1 MRALACSAVS
11 DQERDA
17 MTVARNCSERLA
29 FVLAGVGAACGKPT
43 SSGPGADTT
52 GGEDTGGGVLSDNPC
67 DTDVQQQLSHLST
80 SAGDAAQDPS
90 CVDGEGDFL
99 VAPDVGGHAGLDA
112 CRPWVPPGQ
121 QFSDCPIG
129 EKCMPLDSGV
139 DRVWDSTTCVAVAT
153 SPLPLGAACTPP
165 DPAEP
170 ESDPCDAGL
179 LCWADSANTGA
190 CVEACHVDSLPA
202 EDEEGVAN
210 KLLATDP
217 SDVCVFTDFDAVS
230 VALPLCNPVDPAAF
244 CDPTL
249 GCYPV
254 HNGFVCLAAS
264 GDPDPGDLGDACA
277 FVNDCSP
284 GLLCK
289 DASELPPGCATSA
302 CCTEFCDLQNPTP
315 TCSAPGATC
324 QPWFQPTQAPFHP
337 TTDFRDVGFCGID
350 PSLAMFVETYDPFEI
365 DNGTSYAG
373 GLLATCK
380 ASTGNRF
387 DLASFDRDL
396 EELCDALP
404 LCAGHTNLY
413 VELAGTLVTEA
424 GVSPPPGGPRALGT
438 AEIDVVDGIAA
449 YMDGIEMT
457 VGQGQHTVEFCA
469 FDDLS
474 VELGCMQQDV
484 KVDPP
489 MAAGTHTGGTP
500 TGEIAG
506 QIAPGFVSL
515 SGKTGATQ
523 LTGLTNDGQAI
534 VTLPTGFTFPFHGTS
549 YGAIRVQANGGVFFG
564 TSGTALGATNVALP
578 ASTAP
583 DLAVLWDDHNP
594 AAGGGVWTYYDATR
608 FIVSWENVPHTA
620 GPAGASTSFQVHLLP
635 SGVFEYHYR
644 DTHYTTTT
652 VSLNGGKS
660 ATIGSQRPND
670 TAWLQVSHNTALWG
684 TGKSRR
690 ALRVSAD
697 DCIISPLKYDEW
709 VECNDPELELAP
721 EAMIDACERTDGKV
735 WVPAP
740 ELPTL
745 CGWPTRY
752 QVVGRLVDGG
762 TSASTM
768 VPLNPPRDIVGAAVT
783 ADPGVYRAQ
792 WSIMNGPLLVSGPFE
807 QILTVAPNFAVKYG
821 AATSTTYGFVGIAAT
836 GTPLNLGAD
845 AEATVTAPF
854 QVPFYG
860 GRYTSITI
868 GANGAIR
875 FNAGDV
881 HYNNVT
887 LPSSVST
894 SPDIALFWD
903 DLNPASAGDV
913 YTKYDAA
920 NDRFII
926 SWEAVPHHVNVGAGS
941 FQIHLYVTGR
951 IEFHYA
957 DGNFGN
963 TSYNNARSATI
974 GIQDHVAGLT
984 SIHNVLVS
992 HNSGWAVMDGQAR
1005 AFQPVCDN

>member
-1 MRALACSAVS
+1 MTVQSHRALRPLIALALVAC
-11 DQERDA
+11 
-17 MTVARNCSERLA
+17 
-29 FVLAGVGAACGKPT
+29 ACGKPT
-43 SSGPGADTT
+43 NTGPAADST
-52 GGEDTGGGVLSDNPC
+52 GGEDTGGGVLTDDPC
-67 DTDVQQQLSHLST
+67 DTDAQEQLSHLST
-80 SAGDAAQDPS
+80 SAGGAAQDPS
-90 CVDGEGDFL
+90 CVDGEGMFL

-121 QFSDCPIG
+121 QGGDCPIG
-129 EKCMPLDSGV
+129 EKCMPQDSDPLD
-139 DRVWDSTTCVAVAT
+139 RIWDSTACVAIAP
-153 SPLPLGAACTPP
+153 SPLLLGAACVPP
-165 DPAEP
+165 DPADP

-179 LCWADSANTGA
+179 LCWAQSATAGT
-190 CVEACHVDSLPA
+190 CVEACHVAALPA
-202 EDEEGVAN
+202 NDEIGVGNYLVA
-210 KLLATDP
+210 ADP
-217 SDVCVFTDFDAVS
+217 DEVCVFTDLDALS
-230 VALPLCNPVDPAAF
+230 VALPLCNPVDPAAL
-244 CDPTL
+244 CDPAL

-264 GDPDPGDLGDACA
+264 GDPDPGELGDPCSL
-277 FVNDCSP
+277 VNDCSP

-289 DASELPPGCATSA
+289 DASALPPGCATSA
-302 CCTEFCDLQNPTP
+302 CCTEFCDLQDPS
-315 TCSAPGATC
+315 CSAPSATC

-350 PSLAMFVETYDPFEI
+350 PSATMFVENYEPFEAH
-365 DNGTSYAG
+365 NGTSYAG
-373 GLLATCK
+373 GLLAACK

-404 LCAGHTNLY
+404 LCAAHSNLY
-413 VELAGTLVTEA
+413 IELSGTLVTEA

-438 AEIDVVDGIAA
+438 AEVDVVNGVAT
-449 YMDGIEMT
+449 YSDGIEMT
-457 VGQGQHTVEFCA
+457 VGHGQHTVQLCA
-469 FDDLS
+469 YDDLM
-474 VELGCMQQDV
+474 VEVGCMQQDF

-489 MAAGTHTGGTP
+489 MATGTQATGVP

-506 QIAPGFVSL
+506 QVAPAFVAL
-515 SGKTGATQ
+515 TGKSGATQ
-523 LTGLTNDGQAI
+523 ITGLTNDGQAT
-534 VTLPTGFTFPFHGTS
+534 VTLPNGFTFPFHGS
-549 YGAIRVQANGGVFFG
+549 SHGSIRVQANGGVFFG
-564 TSGTALGATNVALP
+564 TSGTALGPTNVALP

-608 FIVSWENVPHTA
+608 FIVSWENVPHSA
-620 GPAGASTSFQVHLLP
+620 GPAGTSTSFQVHLLP

-652 VSLNGGKS
+652 TTLNGAKS
-660 ATIGSQRPND
+660 ATIGSQKPND
-670 TAWLQVSHNTALWG
+670 AAWLQVSHNTALWS
-684 TGKSRR
+684 TGKARR
-690 ALRVSAD
+690 ALRVSGD
-697 DCIISPLKYDEW
+697 DCIISPLQYDDW
-709 VECNDPELELAP
+709 IQCNDPELEVAP

-740 ELPTL
+740 EIPTV
-745 CGWPTRY
+745 CGWPTGY
-752 QVVGRLVDGG
+752 EVVGRLVDGG

-768 VPLNPPRDIVGAAVT
+768 LPLNPPRDIVGAAVT
-783 ADPGVYRAQ
+783 AVPGVYRAQ
-792 WSIMNGPLLVSGPFE
+792 WSVMNGPLLVSGPYE

-821 AATSTTYGFVGIAAT
+821 AAASTTYGFVAIATT

-845 AEATVTAPF
+845 AEATVTVPF
-854 QVPFYG
+854 QFPFYG
-860 GRYTSITI
+860 GRYTSTTI

-881 HYNNVT
+881 HYNNVA

-913 YTKYDAA
+913 YTKYDAS

-926 SWEAVPHHVNVGAGS
+926 SWENVPHHVNVGAGS
-941 FQIHLYVTGR
+941 FQVHLYVTGR

-957 DGNFGN
+957 DGDFGN
-963 TSYNNARSATI
+963 SSYNNGQSATI

-984 SIHNVLVS
+984 SIHNVLIT
-992 HNSGWAVMDGQAR
+992 HNLAWSTMNGQAR
-1005 AFQPVCDN
+1005 AFQPTCD